1 MPGDVSPVR
10 ILILRTDADADADAI
25 GQALAAMPDV
35 ALIGAASSA
44 AEAERL
50 IAAASPQVEFWARS
64 QGRYTR
70 VLADALDWV
79 EAERDY
85 VRLHTA
91 GASFLHHESL
101 GAVAARLGSHTFR
114 RVHRSA
120 IVRWDRAREI
130 RRRPDGLTVI
140 TGLGAQVRVGRSF
153 APGLLAD
160 CGMRA
165 TGDPQP

>member
-1 MPGDVSPVR
+1 MPTHV
-10 ILILRTDADADADAI
+10 LLLRADADAQAI
-25 GQALAAMPDV
+25 GEALAAMPDV

-50 IAAASPQVEFWARS
+50 VAAASPCGAEFWARS
-64 QGRYTR
+64 QGRYLR
-70 VLADALDWV
+70 VCAQQLDWV

-101 GAVAARLGSHTFR
+101 GAVAARLDPLAFR

-120 IVRWDRAREI
+120 IVRWDRAREV
-130 RRRPDGLTVI
+130 RRRPGGLLTVV

-153 APGLLAD
+153 APGILA
-160 CGMRA
+160 A
-165 TGDPQP
+165 LS